1 MEYRRARLDS
11 SLLVTTTP
19 YKMFPIMLFRPDSSI
34 AIRFAHRSTQS
45 KRRKR
50 ERRRGYKRRGR

>member
-11 SLLVTTTP
+11 SLVTTTP

-34 AIRFAHRSTQS
+34 SIRFAHRSTQS

-50 ERRRGYKRRGR
+50 ERRRGYK